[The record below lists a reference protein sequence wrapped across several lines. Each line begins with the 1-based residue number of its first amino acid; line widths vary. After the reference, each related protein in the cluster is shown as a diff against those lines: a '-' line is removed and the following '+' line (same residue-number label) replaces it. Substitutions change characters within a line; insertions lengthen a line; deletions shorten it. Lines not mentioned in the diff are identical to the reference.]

1 MRSSSQ
7 AEVSQTTRDFWT
19 GSLGDSGVRSGARA
33 SPCRRD
39 GLQQQQQHPTGRCR
53 LVLVCGLLVDA
64 SCAVC
69 VAQSGCRLCK
79 VNAQE
84 LHLRAVKTRQTAVC

>member
-7 AEVSQTTRDFWT
+7 TEVSQTTRDVWT
-19 GSLGDSGVRSGARA
+19 GSPQGSGLRSAARA
-33 SPCRRD
+33 SLCRRD
-39 GLQQQQQHPTGRCR
+39 GLQQHPTGRCR

-64 SCAVC
+64 SCAVY
-69 VAQSGCRLCK
+69 VARSGCRLCK

-84 LHLRAVKTRQTAVC
+84 LHLRNAKSRQTAVCLGG